1 MSVSAERSSPALAV
15 GSVAFLGLVGLLI
28 GAVVGLI
35 VISIASAFIPITSD
49 SPLTSALSLVGQ
61 GIGLVGVAVV
71 YLRFRDLPW
80 SYLRISRPTLR
91 DLGWAVAATVGLFA
105 VLAGASF
112 LIDQLGLT
120 ATEHSVSQQAESNPA
135 LLLPL
140 IPLSVLVTGPAE
152 ELLYRGVIQTRLRE
166 VFGSAPAVAVAA
178 VVFSLVHIPAYGAT
192 SGLDPSLAT
201 TLGILFLLGASLGA
215 AYEHTENLVVPA
227 VAHGVYNAV
236 VFGSSYANAVGL
248 V

>member
-1 MSVSAERSSPALAV
+1 MSVSAERSSPVLAV
-15 GSVAFLGLVGLLI
+15 AGVVFLGLVGLLI

-35 VISIASAFIPITSD
+35 VISIASAFLPITSD

-71 YLRFRDLPW
+71 YLRFRDVSW
-80 SYLRISRPTLR
+80 SYLRVRRPTAR
-91 DLGWAVAATVGLFA
+91 DVVWAVVATVGLFV

-112 LIDQLGLT
+112 LIEQLGLT
-120 ATEHSVSQQAESNPA
+120 ASEHSVSQQAESNPE

-140 IPLSVLVTGPAE
+140 IPLSVLVTGPTE

-166 VFGSAPAVAVAA
+166 VFGGVATVAVAA
-178 VVFSLVHIPAYGAT
+178 VVFSLVHIPAYGVT
-192 SGLDPSLAT
+192 SGLDASLAT
-201 TLGILFLLGASLGA
+201 TLGVLFLLGASLGA
-215 AYEHTENLVVPA
+215 IYEHTENLVVPA
-227 VAHGVYNAV
+227 IAHGVYNAV

-248 V
+248 L

>member
-1 MSVSAERSSPALAV
+1 MSVSAERPSPLFAV
-15 GSVAFLGLVGLLI
+15 AGVAFLGFVGLLV

-35 VISIASAFIPITSD
+35 AISIASAFVPLTSD
-49 SPLTSALSLVGQ
+49 SPLTSAISLVGQ

-71 YLRFRDLPW
+71 YLQFRDVPW
-80 SYLRISRPTLR
+80 SYLRISRPTAR
-91 DLGWAVAATVGLFA
+91 DLGWAVVATVGLFA

-166 VFGSAPAVAVAA
+166 VFGAIPAVAVAA
-178 VVFSLVHIPAYGAT
+178 VVFALVHIPAYGAT
-192 SGLDPSLAT
+192 SGLDASLAT
-201 TLGILFLLGASLGA
+201 TLGVLFLLGASLGA

-236 VFGSSYANAVGL
+236 VFGSNYANAVGL
-248 V
+248 L

>member
-1 MSVSAERSSPALAV
+1 MSVSAERPSPAFAV
-15 GSVAFLGLVGLLI
+15 AGVAFLGLVGLLV
-28 GAVVGLI
+28 GALVGLI
-35 VISIASAFIPITSD
+35 VISIASTLVPITSD

-71 YLRFRDLPW
+71 YLRFRDVSW
-80 SYLRISRPTLR
+80 SYLRIGRPTAR
-91 DLGWAVAATVGLFA
+91 DLGWAVVATVGLFV

-120 ATEHSVSQQAESNPA
+120 ATEHSVSERAESNPA

-166 VFGSAPAVAVAA
+166 VFGAGSAVAVAG

-192 SGLDPSLAT
+192 SGLDSSLAT
-201 TLGILFLLGASLGA
+201 TLVVLFLLGVSLGA

-236 VFGSSYANAVGL
+236 VFGSNYANAVGL